1 MYDFD
6 PKKDYYKILGI
17 EEKAT
22 EDEIKKA
29 FRKLAMKHHPDKWWD
44 QEKFKEINEANQ
56 VLWDKTKRA
65 QYDAVRKWGFGG
77 WSFGGW
83 WGFGPWGFQV
93 DFWDGWFNFG
103 GWFGDLNDII
113 EQFMWWFA
121 NRPRKWDDINVQL
134 NIDIADAYKWWEK
147 KFDYEIQVQ
156 QDNYLKK
163 EKKSITVNI
172 PKGIESGQYIRYTG
186 MWNWGINWWPS
197 GDLFVRINYKSHQ
210 EWSRKWNDLISN
222 AKIDLFTLILGGT
235 IVVTHPEWVVDVK
248 VPKGTQP
255 NDIIRVKGKWFSK
268 WWLLERKWDMMIQIT
283 PLIPSKFDWDQ
294 EKLRKE
300 LQKSYKNN
308 K

>member
-6 PKKDYYKILGI
+6 PKKDYYKVLGV
-17 EEKAT
+17 EEGAT

-56 VLWDKTKRA
+56 VLSDKAKRS

-77 WSFGGW
+77 FGWWAGW

-93 DFWDGWFNFG
+93 DFWDGGFQFG
-103 GWFGDLNDII
+103 GFGDLNDII

-121 NRPRKWDDINVQL
+121 NRPRKWDDINMQL
-134 NIDIADAYKWWEK
+134 NIDLADAYKWAEK

-156 QDNYLKK
+156 EDKYLKK

-172 PKGIESGQYIRYTG
+172 PKAIESWQYIRYTG
-186 MWNWGINWWPS
+186 MWNWGINGGPS
-197 GDLFVRINYKSHQ
+197 GDLFVRIVYKAHP
-210 EWSRKWNDLISN
+210 ERSRKWNDLITN
-222 AKIDLFTLILGGT
+222 AKIDLFTLVLGGT
-235 IVVTHPEWVVDVK
+235 IVVNHPDGVVDVK
-248 VPKGTQP
+248 VPKWTQP
-255 NDIIRVKGKWFSK
+255 NDIIRVKGKGFGK
-268 WWLLERKWDMMIQIT
+268 WWLLDKRWDMMIQIT
-283 PLIPSKFDWDQ
+283 PLIPSKFDGDQ
-294 EKLRKE
+294 EKIWKD
-300 LQKSYKNN
+300 LQKSYKN